1 MDTRAV
7 EYGQDTPSSLQ
18 LQLQSTMKQIIIILL
33 VLTFSSCNTS
43 KSVQTEKEKVKI
55 EIDSTFE
62 QTLTNKTI
70 EIEWILSDDT
80 TAIPLA
86 PKANNPETKENPE
99 ITPKKIPKY
108 GKIKIR
114 ITQDTFRSHGKVEV
128 TKKKITKSKEKK
140 QNQVLKPKKTK
151 SHFNFLYVIIF
162 AFCVKYLWN
171 HRNFFK
177 KIWNLI
183 K

>member
-1 MDTRAV
+1 
-7 EYGQDTPSSLQ
+7 
-18 LQLQSTMKQIIIILL
+18 MKQIIIILL
-33 VLTFSSCNTS
+33 VLIFSSCSSS

-55 EIDSTFE
+55 AVDSTFDH
-62 QTLTNKTI
+62 TLTNKTI
-70 EIEWILSDDT
+70 EIEWILSGDST
-80 TAIPLA
+80 TIPLA

-99 ITPKKIPKY
+99 ITPKKIPRY

-114 ITQDTFRSHGKVEV
+114 VTLDTIRSQGKVNI
-128 TKKKITKSKEKK
+128 TKKKITKSKKKK

-162 AFCVKYLWN
+162 AFSVKYLWN
-171 HRNFFK
+171 HRKIFK

>member
-1 MDTRAV
+1 
-7 EYGQDTPSSLQ
+7 
-18 LQLQSTMKQIIIILL
+18 MKQIIITLL
-33 VLTFSSCNTS
+33 VLAFSSCNTN
-43 KSVQTEKEKVKI
+43 KSVQTDEEKVKI
-55 EIDSTFE
+55 AVDSSFNHS
-62 QTLTNKTI
+62 LTNKTI
-70 EIEWILSDDT
+70 EIEWLLADDT
-80 TAIPLA
+80 ITIPLA

-99 ITPKKIPKY
+99 ITPKKIPRY

-114 ITQDTFRSHGKVEV
+114 VTQDTIWSQGKVNV
-128 TKKKITKSKEKK
+128 TKKKITKSKKKK

-151 SHFNFLYVIIF
+151 SHINFIYVIIL

>member
-1 MDTRAV
+1 
-7 EYGQDTPSSLQ
+7 
-18 LQLQSTMKQIIIILL
+18 MKQIIIILL
-33 VLTFSSCNTS
+33 VLAFSSCNTS
-43 KSVQTEKEKVKI
+43 KSVQTDEKKVKI
-55 EIDSTFE
+55 EIDSTFNHS
-62 QTLTNKTI
+62 LTNKTI
-70 EIEWILSDDT
+70 EIEYILTDDT

-86 PKANNPETKENPE
+86 PKTNNPETKENPE
-99 ITPKKIPKY
+99 ITPKKIPRY
-108 GKIKIR
+108 GKIKIK
-114 ITQDTFRSHGKVEV
+114 ITQDTIRSQGKVNV
-128 TKKKITKSKEKK
+128 TKKKITKTKKKK

-151 SHFNFLYVIIF
+151 SRFNFLYVIIF

>member
-1 MDTRAV
+1 
-7 EYGQDTPSSLQ
+7 
-18 LQLQSTMKQIIIILL
+18 MKQIIIILL
-33 VLTFSSCNTS
+33 VVAFSSCSSS
-43 KSVQTEKEKVKI
+43 KSVQTDKEKVKI
-55 EIDSTFE
+55 EMDSTFSH
-62 QTLTNKTI
+62 TLTDKTI
-70 EIEWILSDDT
+70 EIEWMLADDT
-80 TAIPLA
+80 ITIPLD
-86 PKANNPETKENPE
+86 PKVNYPETKENPE

-114 ITQDTFRSHGKVEV
+114 ITQDTIRSQGKVNV
-128 TKKKITKSKEKK
+128 TKKKITRSKKK
-140 QNQVLKPKKTK
+140 KLNKVLKPKKTK
-151 SHFNFLYVIIF
+151 NHFNFIYVIIF

>member
-1 MDTRAV
+1 
-7 EYGQDTPSSLQ
+7 
-18 LQLQSTMKQIIIILL
+18 MKQIIIILL

-43 KSVQTEKEKVKI
+43 KSVQTDKEKVKI
-55 EIDSTFE
+55 AIDSTFN

-70 EIEWILSDDT
+70 EIEWILTDDT

-86 PKANNPETKENPE
+86 PKENNPETKENPE
-99 ITPKKIPKY
+99 ITPKKIPRY

-114 ITQDTFRSHGKVEV
+114 VSQDTIRSQGKVNV
-128 TKKKITKSKEKK
+128 TKKKITKSKKKK

-151 SHFNFLYVIIF
+151 SRFNFIYVIIL

-171 HRNFFK
+171 HRKIFE

>member
-1 MDTRAV
+1 
-7 EYGQDTPSSLQ
+7 
-18 LQLQSTMKQIIIILL
+18 MKQIIIILL
-33 VLTFSSCNTS
+33 VLTFSSCNTN
-43 KSVQTEKEKVKI
+43 KSVQTDKEKVKI
-55 EIDSTFE
+55 AVDSTFN

-70 EIEWILSDDT
+70 EIEWILSNDT

-99 ITPKKIPKY
+99 ITPKKIPRY

-114 ITQDTFRSHGKVEV
+114 VSQDTMRSQGKVNV
-128 TKKKITKSKEKK
+128 TKKKISKSKKKK
-140 QNQVLKPKKTK
+140 QNQVLKPKKPK
-151 SHFNFLYVIIF
+151 RHFNFLYVIIL

-171 HRNFFK
+171 HRKIFK
-177 KIWNLI
+177 KIWSLI

>member
-1 MDTRAV
+1 
-7 EYGQDTPSSLQ
+7 
-18 LQLQSTMKQIIIILL
+18 MKQIIIIF
-33 VLTFSSCNTS
+33 LTLIFSSCSSS
-43 KSVQTEKEKVKI
+43 KSVQTEKVKEKI
-55 EIDSTFE
+55 AIDSTFNH
-62 QTLTNKTI
+62 TLTNKTI
-70 EIEWILSDDT
+70 EIEWIWSDDT

-86 PKANNPETKENPE
+86 PKANNPEKKENPE
-99 ITPKKIPKY
+99 ITPKKIPRY

-114 ITQDTFRSHGKVEV
+114 ITQDTIRSQGQVNV
-128 TKKKITKSKEKK
+128 TKKKITKSKKKK
-140 QNQVLKPKKTK
+140 QNQVLKPKKAK

-171 HRNFFK
+171 RRKIFK

>member
-1 MDTRAV
+1 
-7 EYGQDTPSSLQ
+7 
-18 LQLQSTMKQIIIILL
+18 MKQIIIIFL
-33 VLTFSSCNTS
+33 VLIFSSCSSS
-43 KSVQTEKEKVKI
+43 KCAQTEKEKEKI
-55 EIDSTFE
+55 TIDSTFNR
-62 QTLTNKTI
+62 TLTNKTI

-80 TAIPLA
+80 ITIPLA

-99 ITPKKIPKY
+99 ITPKKIPRY

-114 ITQDTFRSHGKVEV
+114 ITQDTIKSLGKVNV
-128 TKKKITKSKEKK
+128 TKKKITKSKKKK

-151 SHFNFLYVIIF
+151 SHFNFLYGIIF

-171 HRNFFK
+171 HRKIFK

>member
-1 MDTRAV
+1 
-7 EYGQDTPSSLQ
+7 
-18 LQLQSTMKQIIIILL
+18 MKQIIIILL
-33 VLTFSSCNTS
+33 VLAFSSCNTN
-43 KSVQTEKEKVKI
+43 KSVQTDEEKVKI
-55 EIDSTFE
+55 AVDSSFNHS
-62 QTLTNKTI
+62 LTNKTI
-70 EIEWILSDDT
+70 EIEWILADDT
-80 TAIPLA
+80 ITIPLA

-99 ITPKKIPKY
+99 ITPKKIPRY

-114 ITQDTFRSHGKVEV
+114 VTQDTIWSQGKVNV
-128 TKKKITKSKEKK
+128 TKKKITKSKKKK

-151 SHFNFLYVIIF
+151 SHINFVYVIIF

>member
-1 MDTRAV
+1 
-7 EYGQDTPSSLQ
+7 
-18 LQLQSTMKQIIIILL
+18 MKQIIIILL
-33 VLTFSSCNTS
+33 VLIFSSCSSS
-43 KSVQTEKEKVKI
+43 KSVQTDKEKVKI
-55 EIDSTFE
+55 AVDSTFE
-62 QTLTNKTI
+62 HTFTNKTI

-86 PKANNPETKENPE
+86 PKANYPETKGNPE

-108 GKIKIR
+108 GKIKIK
-114 ITQDTFRSHGKVEV
+114 ISQDTIWSQGKVNV
-128 TKKKITKSKEKK
+128 TKKKITKSKKKK
-140 QNQVLKPKKTK
+140 QKEVLKPKKTK
-151 SHFNFLYVIIF
+151 NHFNFLYVIIF

>member
-1 MDTRAV
+1 M
-7 EYGQDTPSSLQ
+7 
-18 LQLQSTMKQIIIILL
+18 I
-33 VLTFSSCNTS
+33 FSSCSSS
-43 KSVQTEKEKVKI
+43 KSVQTDKEKVKI
-55 EIDSTFE
+55 AVDSTFDH
-62 QTLTNKTI
+62 TLTNKTI

-86 PKANNPETKENPE
+86 PKTNNPETKENPE
-99 ITPKKIPKY
+99 KTPKKIPRY

-114 ITQDTFRSHGKVEV
+114 VTQDSIKSQGKVKV
-128 TKKKITKSKEKK
+128 TKKKNSKSKKKK

-151 SHFNFLYVIIF
+151 SNFNFIYGIIF

-171 HRNFFK
+171 HRKIFK
-177 KIWNLI
+177 KIWSLI

>member
-1 MDTRAV
+1 
-7 EYGQDTPSSLQ
+7 
-18 LQLQSTMKQIIIILL
+18 MKQIIIILL

-43 KSVQTEKEKVKI
+43 KSVQTDKEKVKI
-55 EIDSTFE
+55 AVDSTFNHI
-62 QTLTNKTI
+62 LTNKTI

-80 TAIPLA
+80 TSIPLA
-86 PKANNPETKENPE
+86 PKAINPETKENPE

-114 ITQDTFRSHGKVEV
+114 ISQDTIRSQGKVEV

-140 QNQVLKPKKTK
+140 KNQVLKPKKTK
-151 SHFNFLYVIIF
+151 SHFNFLYVIIL
-162 AFCVKYLWN
+162 AICVKYLWN
-171 HRNFFK
+171 HRKIFK
-177 KIWNLI
+177 KIWSLI

>member
-1 MDTRAV
+1 
-7 EYGQDTPSSLQ
+7 
-18 LQLQSTMKQIIIILL
+18 MKQIIIILL

-43 KSVQTEKEKVKI
+43 KSVQADKEKVKI
-55 EIDSTFE
+55 EVDSTFE
-62 QTLTNKTI
+62 QTFNYKTI
-70 EIEWILSDDT
+70 EIEWILADDSIT
-80 TAIPLA
+80 IPLA

-99 ITPKKIPKY
+99 ITPKKIPRY

-114 ITQDTFRSHGKVEV
+114 VTQDTIWSKGKVNV
-128 TKKKITKSKEKK
+128 TKKKITKSKRKK
-140 QNQVLKPKKTK
+140 QNQVLKPEKTK
-151 SHFNFLYVIIF
+151 SHFNFIYVIIL

>member
-1 MDTRAV
+1 
-7 EYGQDTPSSLQ
+7 
-18 LQLQSTMKQIIIILL
+18 MKQIIFILI
-33 VLTFSSCNTS
+33 VLAFSSCSSS
-43 KSVQTEKEKVKI
+43 KSVQTDKEKVKI
-55 EIDSTFE
+55 AIDSTFNRY
-62 QTLTNKTI
+62 LTGKTI

-80 TAIPLA
+80 TAIPLD
-86 PKANNPETKENPE
+86 PKAINPETKENPE
-99 ITPKKIPKY
+99 ITPKKIPRY

-114 ITQDTFRSHGKVEV
+114 VTQDTIRRQGKVKV
-128 TKKKITKSKEKK
+128 TKKKITKSKKKK

-151 SHFNFLYVIIF
+151 SHFNFLYGIIF

-171 HRNFFK
+171 HRKIFE

>member
-1 MDTRAV
+1 
-7 EYGQDTPSSLQ
+7 
-18 LQLQSTMKQIIIILL
+18 MKQVIIILI
-33 VLTFSSCNTS
+33 VLAFSSCSSS
-43 KSVQTEKEKVKI
+43 KSVQTDKEKVKI
-55 EIDSTFE
+55 EIDSTFNH
-62 QTLTNKTI
+62 TLTNKTI

-99 ITPKKIPKY
+99 ITPKKIPRY

-114 ITQDTFRSHGKVEV
+114 ITQDTIRSLGKVNV
-128 TKKKITKSKEKK
+128 IKKKITKTKK
-140 QNQVLKPKKTK
+140 KQQNQVLKPKKTK
-151 SHFNFLYVIIF
+151 SHFNFLYGIIF

-171 HRNFFK
+171 HRKIFK

>member
-1 MDTRAV
+1 
-7 EYGQDTPSSLQ
+7 
-18 LQLQSTMKQIIIILL
+18 MKQIIIILL

-43 KSVQTEKEKVKI
+43 KSLQTDKEKVKI
-55 EIDSTFE
+55 EIDSTFNHS
-62 QTLTNKTI
+62 LTNKTI

-80 TAIPLA
+80 TAIPLD
-86 PKANNPETKENPE
+86 PKTNNPETKENPE
-99 ITPKKIPKY
+99 ITPKKIPRY

-114 ITQDTFRSHGKVEV
+114 VTQDTIWRQGKVNV

-140 QNQVLKPKKTK
+140 QNQMLKPKKTK
-151 SHFNFLYVIIF
+151 SLFNFLYVIIL
-162 AFCVKYLWN
+162 AFCVKYLWD
-171 HRNFFK
+171 HRKIFK

>member
-1 MDTRAV
+1 
-7 EYGQDTPSSLQ
+7 
-18 LQLQSTMKQIIIILL
+18 MKQIIIILL
-33 VLTFSSCNTS
+33 VIAFSSCSSN
-43 KSVQTEKEKVKI
+43 KSVQTDKEKVKI
-55 EIDSTFE
+55 AVDSTFE
-62 QTLTNKTI
+62 HTFTNKTI

-108 GKIKIR
+108 GKIKIK
-114 ITQDTFRSHGKVEV
+114 ISQDTIWSQGKVNV
-128 TKKKITKSKEKK
+128 TKKKITKSKKKK
-140 QNQVLKPKKTK
+140 QKEVLKPKKTK
-151 SHFNFLYVIIF
+151 NHFNFLYVIIF

-171 HRNFFK
+171 HRKIFK